1 MLLTCYSDT
10 RWAAAKQVHKF
21 QNASPTQSLD
31 NAESKRARGG
41 EKGRGGKRAQTPFL
55 IANGGCTTWGGGFKN
70 LALVPAVKIHSYL
83 CYLAAIALQ
92 HEEQVSSMMLTLH
105 PLTLY
110 ICRYLPTFSAPA
122 IEANLHR
129 IPGLS
134 ENFIYQNDD
143 FFACPLTAADV
154 FATRPGGFHEQK
166 LKVFAMQAPL
176 FYRIRACTNPKLWG
190 FSLCNTKRAFVK
202 RLPHAAFPSLLWH
215 GAYFLT
221 KQAYEHTWKV
231 FSNEMHRVSA
241 HRFRYYEANVQ
252 PVILVMNV
260 AVSYGYQQLDH
271 AHIFNGYGVQRQR
284 AFVEDMAKGFDE
296 KGYCQKGAITFYHQ
310 ALAKSS
316 AEVALSFCH
325 AAFRA
330 FFVGLNPTASNYRLC
345 TSKILSSLE
354 VRMCANEFTSLNVL
368 GCWGVSDKNLS
379 GPERRNRQL
388 GYIAVPAYKA
398 AQLKQKG
405 ACNQTKPTL

>member
-1 MLLTCYSDT
+1 MPVPPKVWT
-10 RWAAAKQVHKF
+10 
-21 QNASPTQSLD
+21 TQQLQQKISFVD
-31 NAESKRARGG
+31 HTDFIPAE
-41 EKGRGGKRAQTPFL
+41 
-55 IANGGCTTWGGGFKN
+55 
-70 LALVPAVKIHSYL
+70 
-83 CYLAAIALQ
+83 
-92 HEEQVSSMMLTLH
+92 
-105 PLTLY
+105 
-110 ICRYLPTFSAPA
+110 YLPTFSAPA

-330 FFVGLNPTASNYRLC
+330 FFVGLNPTASNCFCAARPFGLKC
-345 TSKILSSLE
+345 T
-354 VRMCANEFTSLNVL
+354 
-368 GCWGVSDKNLS
+368 
-379 GPERRNRQL
+379 
-388 GYIAVPAYKA
+388 
-398 AQLKQKG
+398 
-405 ACNQTKPTL
+405 